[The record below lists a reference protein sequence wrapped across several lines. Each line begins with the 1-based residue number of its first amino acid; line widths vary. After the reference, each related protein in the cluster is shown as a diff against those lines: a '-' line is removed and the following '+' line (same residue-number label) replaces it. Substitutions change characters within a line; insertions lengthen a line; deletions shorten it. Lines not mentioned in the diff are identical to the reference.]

1 MFVEPRCVGRK
12 VIPMKKIAIFQSD
25 FKVGG
30 IQKALLNILG
40 DIDYDKCMVDV
51 YVYDD
56 KLFFELPR
64 HDNLKIIFC
73 RPYPFLNRLVYFDL
87 LRCIA
92 PAPDTQTEY
101 DIAIDFN
108 SYRNECAIGALSV
121 KAKKRIM
128 WIHNDVEI
136 KRRNEPKYRILWH
149 FFKGKLRRFDE
160 FAAVSPGIIDGF
172 RRVSGIYD
180 KPITAIPNHIDT
192 AEIFRK
198 AAQPLDFTVRED
210 EYNLCTMGRICHQK
224 GFDILMDHMAQVH
237 RVRPDIHLYLLG
249 DGPDRE
255 ALEKQISELKLDT
268 CVTLLGNQTNPFN
281 YLAKM
286 DGFVL
291 TSRYEG
297 QGLVIWEAK
306 TLGLEIF
313 ITDNLEKY
321 NPGIQGCGDIVKALS
336 AAVRREKLPDDLSEY
351 NAEISRSLDRLLETD
366 EEDK

>member
-1 MFVEPRCVGRK
+1 
-12 VIPMKKIAIFQSD
+12 MKKIAIFQSD

-56 KLFFELPR
+56 KLFFELPD
-64 HDNLKIIFC
+64 HENLNIIFC
-73 RPYPFLNRLVYFDL
+73 KPYPFLNRLVYFNI
-87 LRCIA
+87 LRRFA
-92 PAPDTQTEY
+92 PKPKTDTEY
-101 DIAIDFN
+101 DVAIDFN

-121 KAKKRIM
+121 KAKKRVM

-136 KRRNEPKYRILWH
+136 KKRSEPKYKILWH
-149 FFKGKLRRFDE
+149 FFKGKLKYFDE

-180 KPITAIPNHIDT
+180 KKITPIPNHIDT
-192 AEIFRK
+192 AEIFAK
-198 AAQPLDFTVRED
+198 AELPLDFEVD
-210 EYNLCTMGRICHQK
+210 EKQYNLCTMGRICHQK
-224 GFDILMDHMAQVH
+224 GFDILVDHMAKVH
-237 RVRPDIHLYLLG
+237 EARPDIHLYLLG

-255 ALEKQISELKLDT
+255 ALEKQIAALGLQDT
-268 CVTLLGNQTNPFN
+268 ITLLGNQTNPFN
-281 YLAKM
+281 YLKKM

-321 NPGIQGCGDIVKALS
+321 NPGISGYRDIVAALVS
-336 AAVRREKLPDDLSEY
+336 AERKEKIPDDLAKY
-351 NAEISRSLDRLLETD
+351 NADIAESLNVLLEM
-366 EEDK
+366 